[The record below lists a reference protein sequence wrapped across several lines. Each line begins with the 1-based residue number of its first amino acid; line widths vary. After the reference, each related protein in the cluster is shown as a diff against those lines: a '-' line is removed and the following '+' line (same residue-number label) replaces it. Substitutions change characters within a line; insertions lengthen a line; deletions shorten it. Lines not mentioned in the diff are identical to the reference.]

1 MLLSSR
7 TLCYTRW
14 SSSLEEEEVT
24 RRLYDFLHMK
34 KWEILSY
41 AVPRGMKARII
52 HDSNSGFRG
61 KNSIIPDIV
70 ARKKNV
76 LLVTENKPRFTVGDI
91 IKLENMTPG
100 HVKYMKRI
108 FGLFNMEG
116 LIVQKALGLN
126 QFNLEEDLQHVPKDF
141 IIFVVDDPIM
151 VYIRPNVPITSKL
164 IGEFNARK
172 V

>member
-1 MLLSSR
+1 
-7 TLCYTRW
+7 
-14 SSSLEEEEVT
+14 
-24 RRLYDFLHMK
+24 MK
-34 KWEILSY
+34 RWEILSY

-61 KNSIIPDIV
+61 KNSIIPDII
-70 ARKKNV
+70 ARKENV

-100 HVKYMKRI
+100 HVKYMERI
-108 FGLFNMEG
+108 FGLFNIEG

-126 QFNLEEDLQHVPKDF
+126 QFNVDKDLQQVPKDF
-141 IIFVVDDPIM
+141 IIFVVDDLIT
-151 VYIRPNVPITSKL
+151 VYTRSNVSITSKL
-164 IGEFNARK
+164 LGEFNARK

>member
-1 MLLSSR
+1 M
-7 TLCYTRW
+7 
-14 SSSLEEEEVT
+14 EEEEVT
-24 RRLYDFLHMK
+24 RRLHDFLHMK
-34 KWEILSY
+34 RWEILSY

-61 KNSIIPDIV
+61 KNSIIPDII
-70 ARKKNV
+70 ARKENV

-91 IKLENMTPG
+91 TKLENMTLG

-108 FGLFNMEG
+108 FGLFNIED

-126 QFNLEEDLQHVPKDF
+126 QFNVNKDLQHVPKDF
-141 IIFVVDDPIM
+141 IIFVVDDLIT
-151 VYIRPNVPITSKL
+151 VYTRSNVPISSKL
-164 IGEFNARK
+164 LDEFNARK